1 MLHKLHVQ
9 KMTKHIL
16 QVTVENSRMRLVLFA
31 LLLLIPYTLSD
42 KVSHR
47 LGLKIFRDEYK
58 RVGET
63 CIDLGFAKK
72 PCKSDTGKMLLKQ
85 PIVSIC

>member
-16 QVTVENSRMRLVLFA
+16 QVTLENSRMCLALFV
-31 LLLLIPYTLSD
+31 LLLLSIPCTLSD

-72 PCKSDTGKMLLKQ
+72 PCNSETGKMFK
-85 PIVSIC
+85 CF